1 MELKELTKRLCGAC
15 APAGFEAPVFELI
28 KEYLAPFADEIKT
41 DALGNLMA
49 FKYCG
54 REGAKRIMLN
64 AHMDEIGLITTGA
77 KAGFLSFASLGGV
90 DPRMLPAR
98 EVRVLGRETLYGVI
112 DTLPPHLL
120 EEGSADKTI
129 DAGKLYIDIGMTQE
143 EALKAAPI
151 GTPVVYVSGCEE
163 LGDHWLCGK
172 ALDDRSCVAVI
183 LKAFELLSAREL
195 NVDLCCL
202 ISTQEELGYRGATVG
217 AWNARPDIAIVVDV
231 THGKTPDAADQ
242 TVECGKGVVIEIG
255 PNMNRPL
262 VDTLISIAEEKELKY
277 QLSVCPGGRSGTD
290 TTAIQISR
298 QGVVTALLSLPLK
311 YMHTPVEMVRT
322 DDMAAI
328 GRLICE
334 YIIKTG
340 EADTNA

>member
-1 MELKELTKRLCGAC
+1 MELKELTKRLCGAS
-15 APAGFEAPVFELI
+15 APSGFETPVFEI
-28 KEYLAPFADEIKT
+28 MKEYLAPFADEIKT

-54 REGAKRIMLN
+54 REGAKRVMLN

-77 KAGFLSFASLGGV
+77 KHGFLSFATLGGV

-98 EVRVLGRETLYGVI
+98 EVRVLGAQPLFGVI

-120 EEGSADKTI
+120 DSDDSDKSIPAD
-129 DAGKLYIDIGMTQE
+129 KLYIDIGMTQE

-151 GTPVVYVSGCEE
+151 GTPVVYVSSCET
-163 LGDHWLCGK
+163 LGDDWLCGK
-172 ALDDRSCVAVI
+172 ALDDRSCAAVI
-183 LKAFELLSAREL
+183 IKAFEHLSAREL
-195 NVDLCCL
+195 NVDLCLL

-217 AWNARPDIAIVVDV
+217 AWSMKPDIAIVVDV
-231 THGKTPDAADQ
+231 THGKTPDAPEVH
-242 TVECGKGVVIEIG
+242 TECGKGVVIEIG
-255 PNMNRPL
+255 PNMNRAL
-262 VDTLISIAEEKELKY
+262 VDTLMAIAEEKELTH
-277 QLSVCPGGRSGTD
+277 QISVCPGGRSGTD

-311 YMHTPVEMVRT
+311 YMHTPVEMVRL
-322 DDMAAI
+322 DDMQSI
-328 GRLICE
+328 ERLICE

-340 EADTNA
+340 EADANA